1 MPKPSDGNRQK
12 STEMMQQPK
21 SIAGYR
27 LGLASGSPRR
37 RELLAMLDIPFHIV
51 EPLEIDEN
59 YPVDLEA
66 REVPLYLSRLKA
78 EAYRS
83 VMTDDDLYIT
93 ADTVV
98 IVDGEVLGKPRD
110 EAEAIAM
117 LRLLSGRSH
126 EVVTGVTI
134 FTRLKTV
141 SFRALTTVEFA
152 AVPDD
157 EIEEYVKH
165 YRPLDKAGAYG
176 IQEWIGAVGIR
187 RIDGSFYNVMGLP
200 VHRLW
205 EALKQF

>member
-1 MPKPSDGNRQK
+1 MPRLSDGNRQK
-12 STEMMQQPK
+12 TTYMMQPPK

-37 RELLAMLDIPFHIV
+37 LELLAMLDIPFHIV

-59 YPVDLEA
+59 YPADLEA

-78 EAYRS
+78 DAYRPS
-83 VMTDDDLYIT
+83 MADDDLYIT

-98 IVDGEVLGKPRD
+98 IVGGEVLGKPRD
-110 EAEAIAM
+110 EAEAVGM
-117 LRLLSGRSH
+117 LRRLSGRSH
-126 EVVTGVTI
+126 EVVTGVTV
-134 FTRLKTV
+134 FTRRKTT
-141 SFRALTTVEFA
+141 SFKALTTVEFA
-152 AVPDD
+152 TVPDD
-157 EIEEYVKH
+157 EIEEYVGH
-165 YRPLDKAGAYG
+165 YHPFDKAGAYG

-205 EALKQF
+205 EVLKQF

>member
-12 STEMMQQPK
+12 STDMMQQPK

-59 YPVDLEA
+59 YPADLEA

-83 VMTDDDLYIT
+83 VMADDDLYIT

-126 EVVTGVTI
+126 EVVTGVTL

-152 AVPDD
+152 VVPDD